1 MPEQPKGGS
10 LVNRRIFAS
19 LAAAAALA
27 VLPAAAAQAYVAPSV
42 DLEVTDTTP
51 AVGQPI
57 QIVLEGAVAGES
69 YTLTITSNPTS
80 IPSSSIQIAGTASLA
95 KVATSDTVAWT
106 VTLQSA
112 GSYAAAITDA
122 DGTLVASTTL
132 VVAAPGATPAPSSG
146 SRLATTGSDPL
157 VLGLGAAA
165 IVVVGVGTVVAV
177 RRRNTAA
184 DR

>member
-1 MPEQPKGGS
+1 MPAQPKGGS

-27 VLPAAAAQAYVAPSV
+27 VLPSAAAQAYTAPSV

-51 AVGQPI
+51 VVGQPI
-57 QIVLEGAVAGES
+57 QIIFEGTTIGES

-95 KVATSDTVAWT
+95 KVATADTVAWS

-122 DGTLVASTTL
+122 DGTLLASTTL

-146 SRLATTGSDPL
+146 SGLATTGTD
-157 VLGLGAAA
+157 GLALAIGGAAA
-165 IVVVGVGTVVAV
+165 IALGAGVGVVA
-177 RRRNTAA
+177 RRRRSA
-184 DR
+184 DA